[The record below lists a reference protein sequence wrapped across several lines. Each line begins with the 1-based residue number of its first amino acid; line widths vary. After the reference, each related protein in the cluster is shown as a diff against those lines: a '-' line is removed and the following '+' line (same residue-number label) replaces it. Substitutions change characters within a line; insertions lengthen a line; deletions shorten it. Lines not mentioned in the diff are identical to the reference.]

1 MALSLC
7 GSTVENTGGIAC
19 DKSRGVAKKFFI
31 FNGAFAEADY
41 ADAGTFFDA
50 LVANSKLSKLD
61 ANKVFVLDE
70 VQEIEKTSEA
80 NTEGALGLGFKTILR
95 EGRPAYRFKF
105 FGGSDQLKRLRKFN
119 NQTVRV
125 VEYDANGVAWVYQTG
140 TEAKGFQA
148 KLFFTGNDMATGQNV
163 EEGVIE
169 GYISILSIS
178 EYKDNCKWVDLSD
191 YNIEDVKA
199 LIDVQLAKLSNASN
213 VHKITMIAAGTNLI
227 EGYNIG
233 ADFGAAVALLDANFS
248 ALSGAGVPA
257 TALVI
262 TSVTYD
268 SALEALTV
276 TYDSTAYSSATGN
289 IKLVPPTP
297 TQLDAGDVTGVEL
310 LSVTYAKP

>member
-7 GSTVENTGGIAC
+7 GSSVENTGGIAC

-31 FNGAFAEADY
+31 FNGSFAEADY
-41 ADAGTFFDA
+41 ATESAFFTK
-50 LVANSKLSKLD
+50 LVENSKLSKLD
-61 ANKVFVLDE
+61 ADKVFVLEE

-80 NTEGALGLGFKTILR
+80 NTEGTLGLGFKTILR
-95 EGRPAYRFKF
+95 EGRPAYRFKA

-119 NQTVRV
+119 NQTVRLI
-125 VEYDANGVAWVYQTG
+125 EFDANGVAWVYQTG

-148 KLFFTGNDMATGQNV
+148 KLFFTGNDLATGQNV

-213 VHKITMIAAGTNLI
+213 VHKITMIAAGTQLTG
-227 EGYNIG
+227 GYNIG
-233 ADFGAAVALLDANFS
+233 PDFGAEIALLDSDFS
-248 ALSGAGVPA
+248 AKSGAGTPA
-257 TALVI
+257 TALAI
-262 TSVTYD
+262 TSITYSDTDQALVVTYD
-268 SALEALTV
+268 N
-276 TYDSTAYSSATGN
+276 TAYGTATGN
-289 IKLVPPTP
+289 IALFPPTP
-297 TQLDAGDVTGVEL
+297 TELDAGDVPGVEL